1 MNWNYTFGKK
11 KKKKE
16 SKPQTFIK
24 VTLRLL
30 CQHQCD

>member
-1 MNWNYTFGKK
+1 MSWNYTL
-11 KKKKE
+11 KKKE

-24 VTLRLL
+24 VTLALL